1 VKEQATMEDELVQRE
16 QKIFAILEQEK
27 EDGAHLAAAARKMM
41 HFLLLE
47 KKGYAAEEV
56 ERNVVFTLTLGT
68 EVAHS
73 SVDFLVTLNG
83 KKAMVIK
90 CSAGSLDS
98 RERQAIAAARL
109 LAVPPV
115 PFAVVADPEHAEFLD
130 TATGKVIGEG
140 FGAVPVREEM
150 LKMIAAVDPKPL
162 SPERVEKEKRILLA
176 FDAIRCIVPQ
186 GADGRAIQIGEACEK
201 KKTCG

>member
-1 VKEQATMEDELVQRE
+1 MEDELAQRE
-16 QKIFAILEQEK
+16 KKIFAILGQEE

-47 KKGYAAEEV
+47 KKGYGAEEV
-56 ERNVVFTLTLGT
+56 ERNVVFTLTGPET
-68 EVAHS
+68 AHS
-73 SVDFLVTLNG
+73 SVDFLVTLAG

-90 CSAGSLDS
+90 CSAGSLSS
-98 RERQAIAAARL
+98 RERQAVAAARL

-140 FGAVPVREEM
+140 FGAVPVKEEL
-150 LKMIAAVDPKPL
+150 LKLLAAIDAKPL
-162 SPERVEKEKRILLA
+162 APERIEKEKRILLA
-176 FDAIRCIVPQ
+176 FDAIRCSVPQ
-186 GADGRAIQIGEACEK
+186 GADGCAIQIGEACEARK
-201 KKTCG
+201 A

>member
-1 VKEQATMEDELVQRE
+1 MEDELVLRE
-16 QKIFAILEQEK
+16 KKIFAIIEQEM
-27 EDGAHLAAAARKMM
+27 EDGANLAAAARKMM
-41 HFLLLE
+41 YFLLLE
-47 KKGYAAEEV
+47 KKGYASEEV
-56 ERNVVFTLTLGT
+56 ERNVIFTLKLGEET
-68 EVAHS
+68 AQS
-73 SVDFLVTLNG
+73 SVDFLVTLDG

-140 FGAVPVREEM
+140 FGAVPVRDE
-150 LKMIAAVDPKPL
+150 LVKLLANIDPKPL
-162 SPERVEKEKRILLA
+162 TAERVEKEKRILLA
-176 FDAIRCIVPQ
+176 FDAIRCSVPQ
-186 GADGRAIQIGEACEK
+186 GADGRAIQLGESCGK
-201 KKTCG
+201 KKM

>member
-1 VKEQATMEDELVQRE
+1 MEDELVQRE
-16 QKIFAILEQEK
+16 KKIFAILEQEVA
-27 EDGAHLAAAARKMM
+27 DGAHLAAAARKMM
-41 HFLLLE
+41 YFLLLE
-47 KKGYAAEEV
+47 KKGYSEEEV
-56 ERNVVFTLTLGT
+56 ERNVIFTLTLGAET
-68 EVAHS
+68 AHS

-83 KKAMVIK
+83 EKAMVIK

-115 PFAVVADPEHAEFLD
+115 PFAVVSDPEHAEFLD

-140 FGAVPVREEM
+140 FGAVPVREEL
-150 LKMIAAVDPKPL
+150 LKLLADIEQKPL
-162 SPERVEKEKRILLA
+162 TLERIEKEKRILLA
-176 FDAIRCIVPQ
+176 FDAIRCSVPQ

-201 KKTCG
+201 KKT

>member
-1 VKEQATMEDELVQRE
+1 MEDELVQRE
-16 QKIFAILEQEK
+16 KKIFAILEQEM

-41 HFLLLE
+41 YFLLLE

-56 ERNVVFTLTLGT
+56 ERNVIFTLTLGVET
-68 EVAHS
+68 AHS
-73 SVDFLVTLNG
+73 SVDFLVTLEG

-98 RERQAIAAARL
+98 RERQAVAAARL

-130 TATGKVIGEG
+130 TVTGKVVGEG

-150 LKMIAAVDPKPL
+150 QRLLAGIATKPL
-162 SPERVEKEKRILLA
+162 TPERIEKEKRILLA
-176 FDAIRCIVPQ
+176 FDAIRCSVPQ

-201 KKTCG
+201 KKT

>member
-1 VKEQATMEDELVQRE
+1 MKERVAMEDEPVQRE
-16 QKIFAILEQEK
+16 KKIFAILEQEV

-41 HFLLLE
+41 SFLLLE

-56 ERNVVFTLTLGT
+56 ERNVVFTLTLGAET
-68 EVAHS
+68 AHS
-73 SVDFLVTLNG
+73 SVDFLVTLEG

-98 RERQAIAAARL
+98 RERQAVAAARL
-109 LAVPPV
+109 LAAPPV

-140 FGAVPVREEM
+140 FGAVPVRDEL
-150 LKMIAAVDPKPL
+150 LKRLVGIDPKPL
-162 SPERVEKEKRILLA
+162 AAERIEKEKRILLA
-176 FDAIRCIVPQ
+176 FDSIRCSVPQ
-186 GADGRAIQIGEACEK
+186 GADGRAIQLGEACEK
-201 KKTCG
+201 KKT

>member
-1 VKEQATMEDELVQRE
+1 MEDELVQRE
-16 QKIFAILEQEK
+16 KKIFAILEQEK

-41 HFLLLE
+41 YFLLLE

-56 ERNVVFTLTLGT
+56 ERNVIFTLKLGAET
-68 EVAHS
+68 AQS
-73 SVDFLVTLNG
+73 SVDFLVTLDG

-109 LAVPPV
+109 LAAPPV

-140 FGAVPVREEM
+140 FGAIPVREEM
-150 LKMIAAVDPKPL
+150 LKLLANIDLKPL
-162 SPERVEKEKRILLA
+162 AADRVEKEKRILLA
-176 FDAIRCIVPQ
+176 FDAIRCSVPQ
-186 GADGRAIQIGEACEK
+186 GADGRAIQLGEACEK
-201 KKTCG
+201 KKM

>member
-1 VKEQATMEDELVQRE
+1 MEDELVQRE
-16 QKIFAILEQEK
+16 KKIFAIIEQEM

-41 HFLLLE
+41 YFLLLE

-56 ERNVVFTLTLGT
+56 ERNVIFTLKLGEET
-68 EVAHS
+68 AQS
-73 SVDFLVTLNG
+73 SVDFLVTLDG

-115 PFAVVADPEHAEFLD
+115 PFTVVADPEHAEFLD

-140 FGAVPVREEM
+140 FGAVPVREEL
-150 LKMIAAVDPKPL
+150 LKLLATIDPKPL
-162 SPERVEKEKRILLA
+162 AAERVEKEKRILLA
-176 FDAIRCIVPQ
+176 FDAIRCCVPQ
-186 GADGRAIQIGEACEK
+186 GADGRAIQLGESCGK
-201 KKTCG
+201 KM

>member
-1 VKEQATMEDELVQRE
+1 MEDELVQRE
-16 QKIFAILEQEK
+16 KKIFAILEQEV

-47 KKGYAAEEV
+47 KKGYATEEV

-68 EVAHS
+68 ETAHS

-109 LAVPPV
+109 LAVP
-115 PFAVVADPEHAEFLD
+115 FAVVADPEHAEFLD

-150 LKMIAAVDPKPL
+150 QKMIAAADPKPL

-201 KKTCG
+201 KKT